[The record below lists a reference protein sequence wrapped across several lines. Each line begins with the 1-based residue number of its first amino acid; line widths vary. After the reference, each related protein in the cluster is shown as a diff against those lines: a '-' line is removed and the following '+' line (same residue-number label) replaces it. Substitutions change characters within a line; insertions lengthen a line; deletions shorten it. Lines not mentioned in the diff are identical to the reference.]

1 MVGIWHDENQIIKQK
16 GKLDFFIVDSF
27 QESRLY
33 MIVNLVNFNV
43 PMFKLTKDPQMK
55 FLCINCLVIDTWI
68 HWVNCLTSIIWLF
81 WRCSCII
88 LKKKTFN
95 VMKIQDE
102 FMNAQLQIKDKYLFS
117 LLFCLKRLT
126 NF

>member
-1 MVGIWHDENQIIKQK
+1 MVGMWHDENQIIKQK

-68 HWVNCLTSIIWLF
+68 H
-81 WRCSCII
+81 
-88 LKKKTFN
+88 
-95 VMKIQDE
+95 
-102 FMNAQLQIKDKYLFS
+102 
-117 LLFCLKRLT
+117 
-126 NF
+126 